1 MLLRHS
7 QTVEVVLR
15 APLTF
20 AALHHCC
27 LFALIS
33 SESPLQAQ
41 LKGNLVR
48 AQFTNGGENIKRLSE
63 NLQFPLF
70 AKILPSHSSQQFPNS
85 GGEEEK
91 ESLLG
96 VERKKWE
103 PRTQN
108 CHSGLFA

>member
-20 AALHHCC
+20 AALHHSDC

-41 LKGNLVR
+41 LKGNLVL

-70 AKILPSHSSQQFPNS
+70 AAQPIH
-85 GGEEEK
+85 
-91 ESLLG
+91 
-96 VERKKWE
+96 
-103 PRTQN
+103 
-108 CHSGLFA
+108 